1 METRRSFFIVLMSS
15 LAIQTGGNIFVIVR
29 EFLYF
34 TIEIFLFQNE
44 IVLLENGDKSMVDEN
59 VLNLNKSS
67 TTLKENN

>member
-1 METRRSFFIVLMSS
+1 MSS

-44 IVLLENGDKSMVDEN
+44 IVEILLENGDKSMVEEN
-59 VLNLNKSS
+59 VLSLNKSS
-67 TTLKENN
+67 TTPKDNN